1 MDSPT
6 LFDRW
11 VARSRP
17 LWITLVISLLLL
29 GFPILCAA
37 LDGVLVDSI
46 QNGRWRALLIPVLV
60 IIYILIVSPMMERM
74 GKNVIRSIRPLA
86 PVEDA
91 EFDMLIQN
99 AANIPKRNEAIV
111 LGIGAILGILSAQV
125 SGMDPDLVWLR
136 IYWYLGNTVMFGLLL
151 WTIYLSIV
159 STRVNTA
166 IHRMPLQFD
175 VLDIAP
181 FEVVGRQSVLL
192 ALVFVGGITLSLV
205 LSFQPGNLAQVE
217 FWLVY
222 LLFIGIILLI
232 FFLNMLPTHRLLSN
246 EKQNRLKS
254 IQEIINKS
262 CLELQQRIEQQ
273 KNSGN
278 LPVEIQAFGFYE
290 QRIMAARTWPYN
302 TDMLRT
308 LFFSVL
314 VPIGTLLVR
323 VGFEILYP

>member
-1 MDSPT
+1 
-6 LFDRW
+6 
-11 VARSRP
+11 
-17 LWITLVISLLLL
+17 
-29 GFPILCAA
+29 
-37 LDGVLVDSI
+37 
-46 QNGRWRALLIPVLV
+46 
-60 IIYILIVSPMMERM
+60 
-74 GKNVIRSIRPLA
+74 
-86 PVEDA
+86 
-91 EFDMLIQN
+91 
-99 AANIPKRNEAIV
+99 
-111 LGIGAILGILSAQV
+111 
-125 SGMDPDLVWLR
+125 
-136 IYWYLGNTVMFGLLL
+136 
-151 WTIYLSIV
+151 
-159 STRVNTA
+159 
-166 IHRMPLQFD
+166 MPLQFD

-205 LSFQPGNLAQVE
+205 LSFQPENLAQVE

-232 FFLNMLPTHRLLSN
+232 FFLNMLPTHQLLSK
-246 EKQNRLKS
+246 EKQSRLKS